1 MIPPHLLNPD
11 GYSGP
16 PTDQHPHTTTRNSTP
31 DSPSRSTIV
40 LTFAESKRKLALEND
55 PRATDITPTS
65 VRCNMC
71 AAEIKLSPKSAYDNF
86 HWKTH
91 KERCMKKSKNPAAR
105 GPGGMYSLKRPGRKP
120 DIISP
125 HSARPI
131 KTKPSARVL
140 KLQSGTAVY
149 SQAVSGQK
157 GKPSRRGTRAS
168 SSESVSALGDEGSS
182 TGSDTPPLTPDMHPS
197 DLPSSPSSSVQQRSP
212 TGTPAPPRKEIV
224 VTPQIRDYLYRSHRR
239 EGPGGTLIE
248 ARADTWQ
255 DWKWSLLQVP
265 IFDLGDADLD

>member
-1 MIPPHLLNPD
+1 MFLRGDVLRAKITAFMFAT
-11 GYSGP
+11 YSC
-16 PTDQHPHTTTRNSTP
+16 
-31 DSPSRSTIV
+31 SRSTIV

-131 KTKPSARVL
+131 KTVSARRILLVEQAFSIAL
-140 KLQSGTAVY
+140 NFSFIQNLLTRVSFSSIETVCPRSKTSEWDRGVFPSCLGSER
-149 SQAVSGQK
+149 QAVA
-157 GKPSRRGTRAS
+157 TRN
-168 SSESVSALGDEGSS
+168 
-182 TGSDTPPLTPDMHPS
+182 
-197 DLPSSPSSSVQQRSP
+197 
-212 TGTPAPPRKEIV
+212 
-224 VTPQIRDYLYRSHRR
+224 
-239 EGPGGTLIE
+239 
-248 ARADTWQ
+248 AR
-255 DWKWSLLQVP
+255 
-265 IFDLGDADLD
+265 